1 MGASC
6 GCASRVAIITR
17 PPCVRPLDAVACRS
31 TVRRRPVAGRRAN
44 PWSASRP
51 PYKETRA
58 MRHHLWLAILVV
70 ATIGFTLVF
79 ACAAP
84 FAAFGAAAALT
95 LSRREALLATVALW
109 LVNQITGY
117 LVVGYPWTFN
127 SVAWGPAIGFAAV
140 LGTLFA
146 QWVVRRV
153 PEAGN
158 VVRALTALILAFAVY
173 EVAIFLVSAA
183 LLGGIEMFAPAILGQ
198 V

>member
-1 MGASC
+1 
-6 GCASRVAIITR
+6 
-17 PPCVRPLDAVACRS
+17 
-31 TVRRRPVAGRRAN
+31 
-44 PWSASRP
+44 
-51 PYKETRA
+51 
-58 MRHHLWLAILVV
+58 
-70 ATIGFTLVF
+70 
-79 ACAAP
+79 
-84 FAAFGAAAALT
+84 
-95 LSRREALLATVALW
+95 EALLATVALW

-198 V
+198 VFVTNVAALVGLYGLNRLGESLGLRRRA